1 MTHERE
7 DILGKNDSNVV
18 WLFFFLNNSR
28 IGQRTL
34 RMRAAPQAG
43 SILQALLDPIS

>member
-7 DILGKNDSNVV
+7 DILGKNDPNVV
-18 WLFFFLNNSR
+18 WLFFLNNSR
-28 IGQRTL
+28 IGQRSL

>member
-18 WLFFFLNNSR
+18 WRFFFLNNPR
-28 IGQRTL
+28 IGQRL
-34 RMRAAPQAG
+34 LKMRAAPQAG